1 MERDDFAISP
11 GFWRG
16 TREEFQIDQQQLA
29 TMAGV
34 AQSDVA
40 GLEMDGTGSLDLK
53 LKVLEAFLCLC
64 AAEDEAREIGAIA
77 SEADCCLA

>member
-16 TREEFQIDQQQLA
+16 TREEFQIDQRHLA

-34 AQSDVA
+34 AQSGVA
-40 GLEMDGTGSLDLK
+40 GLETDGTGSLDLK

-64 AAEDEAREIGAIA
+64 AADDEAVDVIA
-77 SEADCCLA
+77 G

>member
-1 MERDDFAISP
+1 MESDGFAISP

-16 TREEFQIDQQQLA
+16 TREEFGIDQRQLA

-40 GLEMDGTGSLDLK
+40 GLEMDGTGRLDLK
-53 LKVLEAFLCLC
+53 LAVLEAFMLLCE
-64 AAEDEAREIGAIA
+64 AEDEAGEIDAIA
-77 SEADCCLA
+77 FAS

>member
-16 TREEFQIDQQQLA
+16 TREEFRIDQRQLA

-34 AQSDVA
+34 AQSSVA
-40 GLEMDGTGSLDLK
+40 GLELDGGGSLDLK
-53 LKVLEAFLCLC
+53 LAVLEAFLYLC
-64 AAEDEAREIGAIA
+64 TGEDEVGEADAIA
-77 SEADCCLA
+77 VAS